1 MCAAACGLALA
12 ATGCA
17 ASHPASTAT
26 PAGSGAAAGAG
37 GTATTHGCSR
47 QRLLAAI
54 TKHPC
59 TTRTA
64 RATPVNA
71 QVGAVFTH
79 DATGDH
85 FCTASV

>member
-1 MCAAACGLALA
+1 MCAAACALGLA

-17 ASHPASTAT
+17 SSHPAGTAT
-26 PAGSGAAAGAG
+26 ASGSRAAASAG
-37 GTATTHGCSR
+37 GTATTHGWSR

-54 TKHPC
+54 TKHPG